1 MASQLVEQHG
11 QEVGEFEGLATYGAF
26 HAALRG
32 LPPTRPGL
40 SFSYICELLA
50 VLTYDV
56 NISYNSFVILQG
68 GYQSL
73 Y

>member
-11 QEVGEFEGLATYGAF
+11 EEVGEFEGLATYGAF

-40 SFSYICELLA
+40 SFSYI
-50 VLTYDV
+50 
-56 NISYNSFVILQG
+56 
-68 GYQSL
+68 
-73 Y
+73 